1 MSNDFFNQS
10 FSSSSVTQRRKP
22 PPPPPPPAGS
32 GGSGGSANTVNT
44 AGSSTRTSGRSSVPP
59 APSSGGLG
67 SYRPVT
73 STSSAT
79 SSAGT
84 KPSTFYNSQNQQHV
98 KHKRPTGDY
107 YPTTTMS
114 GTNSTSNSTAN
125 AAVTTHTHT
134 SNTTQFHSYTNP
146 YATTS
151 TSKKEDDWF
160 TNEDDTPQTQSTLP
174 SSSSSYYNPSHNTNM
189 NYNNNNDSNV
199 IKSESMEIL
208 SASMNAPN
216 PNGNSGSIGF
226 TGNMTLHE
234 TGTHA
239 TMHHNNNDY
248 NNNMNMNTTAFTSQ
262 NGHTFQDYSN
272 EPPLLEELGINLDH
286 IKTKSLAVIL
296 PMKYAKTHI
305 DKSIMEDSD
314 LAGPLVYGLLLATEL
329 LLAGKISFGVIY
341 GFGLFSSLAT
351 TLVLNL
357 MSPSD
362 SISIWTS
369 VSILGY
375 SLLPVNVLAA
385 INIFYR
391 IKFMGTLGVMLASVT
406 IAWCTIS
413 STRLIEKG
421 CEMRQQ
427 RWLVGYPN
435 ALLYSA
441 FVMLTIF

>member
-1 MSNDFFNQS
+1 MSDDFFNQS
-10 FSSSSVTQRRKP
+10 FSSSTVKQRRKP
-22 PPPPPPPAGS
+22 PPPPPPG
-32 GGSGGSANTVNT
+32 T
-44 AGSSTRTSGRSSVPP
+44 AAAVGTKAPSSTGSFTRIPS
-59 APSSGGLG
+59 APSSGSGTN
-67 SYRPVT
+67 RPILP
-73 STSSAT
+73 SSSSSAAA
-79 SSAGT
+79 S
-84 KPSTFYNSQNQQHV
+84 KPSTFYNSQNHKATMLQN
-98 KHKRPTGDY
+98 KRPTGDY
-107 YPTTTMS
+107 YPTTS
-114 GTNSTSNSTAN
+114 G
-125 AAVTTHTHT
+125 
-134 SNTTQFHSYTNP
+134 NTTTTTNVSQFHSYTNP
-146 YATTS
+146 YANDIHNNYNSNTNATQ
-151 TSKKEDDWF
+151 KEEDDWF
-160 TNEDDTPQTQSTLP
+160 TKEDSAAGASL
-174 SSSSSYYNPSHNTNM
+174 SNASSYYNTNHTTNNN
-189 NYNNNNDSNV
+189 NYNNSMNHNHPYNTNPSTNV
-199 IKSESMEIL
+199 TKSESMELL
-208 SASMNAPN
+208 SAASMKAPN
-216 PNGNSGSIGF
+216 SDSSIGF
-226 TGNMTLHE
+226 TGNMTFQ
-234 TGTHA
+234 TSISNQNMYDSTNSIN
-239 TMHHNNNDY
+239 TNQY
-248 NNNMNMNTTAFTSQ
+248 NSNNMNSTY
-262 NGHTFQDYSN
+262 HDYSN
-272 EPPLLEELGINLDH
+272 EPPLLEELGINIDH

-375 SLLPVNVLAA
+375 SLLPVNLLAA

-391 IKFMGTLGVMLASVT
+391 VKFMGSIGVVLASLT

>member
-1 MSNDFFNQS
+1 MSDDFFNQS
-10 FSSSSVTQRRKP
+10 FSSSSVKQRRKP
-22 PPPPPPPAGS
+22 PPPPPPPGTS
-32 GGSGGSANTVNT
+32 T
-44 AGSSTRTSGRSSVPP
+44 AAVGT
-59 APSSGGLG
+59 APSSSG
-67 SYRPVT
+67 SFTRIP
-73 STSSAT
+73 SFPSSG
-79 SSAGT
+79 SGT
-84 KPSTFYNSQNQQHV
+84 NQKPSTYYNSQNH
-98 KHKRPTGDY
+98 KSTMLKNKRPTGDY
-107 YPTTTMS
+107 YPTTNPTNTTATSSGNTTS
-114 GTNSTSNSTAN
+114 GT
-125 AAVTTHTHT
+125 TTNV
-134 SNTTQFHSYTNP
+134 SQFYSYTNP
-146 YATTS
+146 YANDIHNNYS
-151 TSKKEDDWF
+151 NINLIPKEDDWF
-160 TNEDDTPQTQSTLP
+160 TKEDSAVASAAAVAPLSNA
-174 SSSSSYYNPSHNTNM
+174 SSYYNVNNTTNNNM
-189 NYNNNNDSNV
+189 NQNHSYNNPSTNV
-199 IKSESMEIL
+199 TKSESMELL
-208 SASMNAPN
+208 SASMKAPN
-216 PNGNSGSIGF
+216 SDSSIGF
-226 TGNMTLHE
+226 TGNMTFQ
-234 TGTHA
+234 TSISNQNMYDSTNSIN
-239 TMHHNNNDY
+239 TNQY
-248 NNNMNMNTTAFTSQ
+248 NTNNMNP
-262 NGHTFQDYSN
+262 TFHDYSN
-272 EPPLLEELGINLDH
+272 EPPLLEELGINIDH

-375 SLLPVNVLAA
+375 SLLPVNLLAA

-391 IKFMGTLGVMLASVT
+391 VKFMGSIGVVLASFT

>member
-1 MSNDFFNQS
+1 MSQDDFFNQS
-10 FSSSSVTQRRKP
+10 FSSSTTQRRKP
-22 PPPPPPPAGS
+22 PPPPPPAAPS
-32 GGSGGSANTVNT
+32 SS
-44 AGSSTRTSGRSSVPP
+44 GSSTNPRTST
-59 APSSGGLG
+59 APLSGPGT
-67 SYRPVT
+67 YRPVI
-73 STSSAT
+73 SV
-79 SSAGT
+79 GN
-84 KPSTFYNSQNQQHV
+84 KPSTFYNPHTTTTNNISNNSSNLNQISNNKSSMLQ
-98 KHKRPTGDY
+98 KRPTGDY
-107 YPTTTMS
+107 YPTT
-114 GTNSTSNSTAN
+114 STISAPSP
-125 AAVTTHTHT
+125 
-134 SNTTQFHSYTNP
+134 SFPSYTNP
-146 YATTS
+146 YAVTS
-151 TSKKEDDWF
+151 TKTFDALKANTEENEDWF
-160 TNEDDTPQTQSTLP
+160 SNEDQQQNHWN
-174 SSSSSYYNPSHNTNM
+174 SSNNHIHNTYSSHPYTNT
-189 NYNNNNDSNV
+189 STTQV
-199 IKSESMEIL
+199 TKSESMELL
-208 SASMNAPN
+208 SASSMKAPN
-216 PNGNSGSIGF
+216 SDSSIGF
-226 TGNMTLHE
+226 TG
-234 TGTHA
+234 
-239 TMHHNNNDY
+239 TMSFNTSLS
-248 NNNMNMNTTAFTSQ
+248 NNNMYDASNTTHTTTTTTGNIYDTAAQ
-262 NGHTFQDYSN
+262 NTYTFHDYSN

-391 IKFMGTLGVMLASVT
+391 VKFMGTIGVVLASLT